1 MKLDS
6 SQKQL
11 LIAFLVGGATG
22 VATAYVVE
30 QTLKSQ
36 RRTALPKPYKPR
48 GDTRGVSAMIDHEF
62 AQVVGMDSAK
72 NQLKEL
78 VAQVEWQSRRARS
91 GKNVQPSTNH
101 LILVGPPGTGKTT
114 LARIYGRML
123 KEMGILSE
131 GHFVE
136 VDRSHLIAGYIGQS
150 ALKVQSV
157 LKRARGGVL
166 FIDEAYSLQGDE
178 FAAEAVATL
187 IKGIEDNR
195 DDLVVILAG
204 YPDKMTGFLDTN
216 PGLRSRFPHVIAF
229 DHYDGETLA
238 LIFDKEIAKRDLVI
252 QPDAQKA
259 AHEYLF
265 DVASNPHASSGNGRL
280 VRTFVEAIERKMAAR
295 LASGLPSDD
304 SNVDHDSIVIL
315 ADISAAQREIKV

>member
-1 MKLDS
+1 
-6 SQKQL
+6 
-11 LIAFLVGGATG
+11 
-22 VATAYVVE
+22 
-30 QTLKSQ
+30 
-36 RRTALPKPYKPR
+36 
-48 GDTRGVSAMIDHEF
+48 MIDHEF
-62 AQVVGMDSAK
+62 AQVIGMDSAK

-91 GKNVQPSTNH
+91 GKNVQPPTNH
-101 LILVGPPGTGKTT
+101 LILAGPPGTGKTT

-123 KEMGILSE
+123 KHMGILSE

-136 VDRSHLIAGYIGQS
+136 VGRSDLIAGYVGQS
-150 ALKVQSV
+150 ALKVNEV
-157 LKRARGGVL
+157 LKRAHGGVL

-265 DVASNPHASSGNGRL
+265 DVASNHHASSGNGRS